1 MAKKKKLKG
10 IGMNPKAFSRGQIK
24 FYAILIPIALFMVLP
39 VVYMINEAFKP
50 LGELYAFPPTLIV
63 KNPTMKNFK
72 DLFEMADTTG
82 VPMTRYLV
90 NSLVITF
97 ATVVINLY
105 ITVACAYVLSK
116 KTQYRVTKWFF
127 SLNQMALMFVGAA
140 VSVPRYLIIV
150 NTGLIN
156 TWGAH
161 IFPLIAMPIGIFLM
175 KQFID
180 DIPDSLM
187 DAAFVDGAGNFT
199 VVRKIIIPMTKP
211 AIATVAI
218 LTFQS
223 AWGATEASNTF
234 ITSDVMKTIYY
245 YLNALSTNAAV
256 ATRGVVAAGTIL
268 LFLPNLIIFICMQSK
283 VMNTMSHSGI
293 K

>member
-1 MAKKKKLKG
+1 MARLKG
-10 IGMNPKAFSRGQIK
+10 KRVNPRFFSRDQIK
-24 FYAILIPIALFMVLP
+24 FYVILIPIAILMILP
-39 VVYMINEAFKP
+39 VIYMANEAFKP

-63 KNPTMKNFK
+63 KEPTLANFK
-72 DLFEMADTTG
+72 KLFELSGSTG
-82 VPMTRYLV
+82 VPMTRYLL
-90 NSLVITF
+90 NSIVIT
-97 ATVVINLY
+97 AVTVVLNIY

-116 KTQYRVTKWFF
+116 KGQYKVTKWFF
-127 SLNQMALMFVGAA
+127 SINQMALMFVQVA
-140 VSVPRYLIIV
+140 VTVPRYIMIV
-150 NTGLIN
+150 RMGMID

-180 DIPDSLM
+180 DVPDALIE
-187 DAAFVDGAGNFT
+187 AAYVDGAGNFT
-199 VVRKIIIPMTKP
+199 VLRKIIMPMTKP

-223 AWGATEASNTF
+223 AWQATEASNNF

-245 YLNALSTNAAV
+245 YLNALQTNNAV
-256 ATRGVVAAGTIL
+256 AARGVVAAGTIL
-268 LFLPNLIIFICMQSK
+268 LFLPNLIMFICMQSR
-283 VMNTMSHSGI
+283 VMSTMSHSGI